1 MAESTSTGLDTSVQT
16 ATPAPDETSP
26 SAEAAPKPEP
36 ETPAKPAAKPRRRS
50 PAKPKQ
56 SRAKSPAK
64 SAEQAAGRF
73 EREDG
78 AAEFVRA
85 VTVDAAALLAQVGQL
100 TEQLVRTRITLESTT
115 AERDALTAELES
127 SREKHLDLE
136 RRVKAG
142 EAARLQAEEELSRER
157 KETASLTT
165 DLEDAQRRADEV
177 KHQLNLTW
185 NQLKGAAENP
195 AAPPEEDRRSRWR
208 LR

>member
-26 SAEAAPKPEP
+26 SAEAAPEPEP
-36 ETPAKPAAKPRRRS
+36 EAPAKPAAKPRRRS

-56 SRAKSPAK
+56 NRAKSPAK

-127 SREKHLDLE
+127 SREKHLDIE
-136 RRVKAG
+136 RRAKAS

>member
-26 SAEAAPKPEP
+26 SAEAAPEPEP
-36 ETPAKPAAKPRRRS
+36 EAPAKPAAKPRRRS

-56 SRAKSPAK
+56 NRAKSPAK

-127 SREKHLDLE
+127 SREKHLDIE
-136 RRVKAG
+136 RRAKAS

-195 AAPPEEDRRSRWR
+195 AAPPKEDRRSRWR

>member
-1 MAESTSTGLDTSVQT
+1 MVESTSTGLDSSVQT

-26 SAEAAPKPEP
+26 SAKAAPKPEP
-36 ETPAKPAAKPRRRS
+36 EAPAKPAAKPRRRS

-136 RRVKAG
+136 RRVKAS

-157 KETASLTT
+157 KETAALTT

-195 AAPPEEDRRSRWR
+195 AAPPEDDRRSRWR
-208 LR
+208 FR

>member
-26 SAEAAPKPEP
+26 SAEAAPEPEP
-36 ETPAKPAAKPRRRS
+36 EAPAKPAAKPRRRS

-56 SRAKSPAK
+56 NRAKSPAK

-127 SREKHLDLE
+127 SREKHLDEE
-136 RRVKAG
+136 RRAKAS